1 MAWEMSRGIKN
12 VFSSTISIAMKPENS
27 HLPSPQF
34 AVAAATKN
42 MRLAEDAWSK
52 RSLSMPG
59 LEWKSIAFGQ

>member
-1 MAWEMSRGIKN
+1 
-12 VFSSTISIAMKPENS
+12 MKPENS

-34 AVAAATKN
+34 AVAAAPKN

-59 LEWKSIAFGQ
+59 LEWKSTAFGL